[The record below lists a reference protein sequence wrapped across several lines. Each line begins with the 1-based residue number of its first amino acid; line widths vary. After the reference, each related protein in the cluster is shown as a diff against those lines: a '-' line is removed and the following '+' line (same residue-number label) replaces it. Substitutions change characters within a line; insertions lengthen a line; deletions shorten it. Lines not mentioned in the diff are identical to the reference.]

1 MCRHVHTNP
10 RLFGSYH
17 RIPQP
22 QIKIPHIAIS
32 PRQRHMS
39 VPGRPDRSRTKTT
52 RTLRSS
58 ILLMSNLMMEGTHQR
73 MGKSYV
79 RIPEEMLVL
88 FFQKSRSCRC
98 HPIRFGKLLS
108 VKPKRLNGCV
118 VMRSRIPNRRIQ

>member
-1 MCRHVHTNP
+1 MCCLVHTNP

-17 RIPQP
+17 HIPQP
-22 QIKIPHIAIS
+22 QIKIQHIVVS
-32 PRQRHMS
+32 PLQGRMS
-39 VPGRPDRSRTKTT
+39 VPGRLDRSRTKTT

-58 ILLMSNLMMEGTHQR
+58 ILLMSNLTMEGIRQR

-88 FFQKSRSCRC
+88 FSQRSKSCRC
-98 HPIRFGKLLS
+98 HLIRFGKLLP
-108 VKPKRLNGCV
+108 VRPKRLNGCV